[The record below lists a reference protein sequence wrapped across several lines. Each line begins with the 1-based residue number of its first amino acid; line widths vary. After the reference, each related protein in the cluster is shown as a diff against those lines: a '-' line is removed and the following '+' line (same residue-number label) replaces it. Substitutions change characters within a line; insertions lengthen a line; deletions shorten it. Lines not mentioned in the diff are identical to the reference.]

1 MPKFSSREVIHG
13 NAAKSL
19 NDGEENIVLS
29 CYEKLFSWMKA
40 EEPKEPRGRDKNSKE
55 GNRNGKIQMS
65 LLRVTNG
72 VIVSKLLG
80 YWF

>member
-1 MPKFSSREVIHG
+1 
-13 NAAKSL
+13 
-19 NDGEENIVLS
+19 
-29 CYEKLFSWMKA
+29 MKA
-40 EEPKEPRGRDKNSKE
+40 EEPKEPRGTDKNSKE
-55 GNRNGKIQMS
+55 GNGNGKIQMA

>member
-1 MPKFSSREVIHG
+1 
-13 NAAKSL
+13 
-19 NDGEENIVLS
+19 
-29 CYEKLFSWMKA
+29 MKA